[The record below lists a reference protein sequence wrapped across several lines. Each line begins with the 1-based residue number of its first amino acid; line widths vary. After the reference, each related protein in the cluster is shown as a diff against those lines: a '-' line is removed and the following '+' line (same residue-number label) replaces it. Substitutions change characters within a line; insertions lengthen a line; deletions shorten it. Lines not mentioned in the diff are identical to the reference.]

1 MAAQLGE
8 PLQSGIY
15 SAAVQLKNDISEIFG
30 SDWSVHLGYWFVGGV

>member
-15 SAAVQLKNDISEIFG
+15 SAAVQLKNDISKIFL
-30 SDWSVHLGYWFVGGV
+30 SNWSVHLGYWLLGGV